1 MPKILIIEDD
11 PDIAAIERDY
21 LELSGYEAVIC
32 ADGTA
37 GLNAALT
44 ESYDLLLLDLML
56 GSAYAIVNGPTS
68 LSTPLPPMNLISFR
82 WPAFLLG
89 IVLLLALE
97 LLKQAWDRLAA
108 LRPAKLTAP
117 TGFQV
122 FADGAHRHK
131 VPVFAVQQTL
141 VVCLLEQ
148 PTGIRQLLLLLGNQ
162 LVIIFR
168 KPEGLLIGVLLVL
181 NVDGI
186 LRQRLLI
193 FFFAV
198 IIILLRIY
206 RYPQKTRNA
215 KMAKAIKA
223 APKPAP
229 KSEVLINLKTPTP
242 MAMGPP
248 IKTVINMKN
257 SVSIVSRSGGF
268 GSGTTY
274 FRVSVF
280 SRPFF
285 TTLSSFSSA
294 YAACS
299 SEIIFCRY
307 GSISFCI
314 SNSPFV

>member
-1 MPKILIIEDD
+1 MPKILIIKDD

-56 GSAYAIVNGPTS
+56 GSAYAIVNGPAS
-68 LSTPLPPMNLISFR
+68 LSTPLPPMNLTSFR

-89 IVLLLALE
+89 IVLLLAPE
-97 LLKQAWDRLAA
+97 LLKQALDRLAA

-117 TGFQV
+117 AGFQV

-131 VPVFAVQQTL
+131 VPVLAVQQTL
-141 VVCLLEQ
+141 VVCPLEQ

-162 LVIIFR
+162 LVIISR

-186 LRQRLLI
+186 LRQCLLI

-206 RYPQKTRNA
+206 RYP
-215 KMAKAIKA
+215 
-223 APKPAP
+223 
-229 KSEVLINLKTPTP
+229 
-242 MAMGPP
+242 
-248 IKTVINMKN
+248 
-257 SVSIVSRSGGF
+257 
-268 GSGTTY
+268 
-274 FRVSVF
+274 
-280 SRPFF
+280 
-285 TTLSSFSSA
+285 
-294 YAACS
+294 
-299 SEIIFCRY
+299 
-307 GSISFCI
+307 
-314 SNSPFV
+314 